1 MGRAHITKGRRA
13 AARTFL
19 ESATE
24 GGAQRKKW
32 EPMRVTVVG
41 RVTEVVLNG
50 GKHSGKGSGTSG
62 SFSFPSWWWGN

>member
-1 MGRAHITKGRRA
+1 M
-13 AARTFL
+13 
-19 ESATE
+19 
-24 GGAQRKKW
+24 KKW